1 MRFIISIVF
10 VLFSI
15 SAFGQIDRC
24 STDEYRESLKE
35 KGLYNYSKKSIP
47 KQSLSHGNHIIPVV
61 VHVLYNNNEQNIS
74 DERIASQ
81 IAVLNEDYNALNS
94 ELVDVPQEFE
104 NIIGNVG
111 LSFCLVQSDLNGNPF
126 SGINRVYTELE
137 SFQGFSDDMK
147 TSEQGGVDAWDT
159 ENYLNIWVCNLS
171 GNTLGFATMPGDVVP
186 ALDGVVIDYEYFG
199 VNLSSSSPYNLGRTG
214 THEIGHYF
222 NLEHTFNAGCSSWD
236 DCDDTPAI
244 TSPTYG
250 CPSFPQESCQSVDMT
265 MNFMDYTN
273 DACMYMFTD
282 CQSNL
287 MLDALLNYRSSLL
300 SGSNCSVSI
309 KEINGSD
316 LVIYPNPVKDV
327 LHIGVQNVN
336 VLLFDIYGRTI
347 LSKNLGVD
355 SFLDMSSLPAGTY
368 ILSIE
373 EHVYQILKH

>member
-1 MRFIISIVF
+1 
-10 VLFSI
+10 
-15 SAFGQIDRC
+15 
-24 STDEYRESLKE
+24 
-35 KGLYNYSKKSIP
+35 
-47 KQSLSHGNHIIPVV
+47 
-61 VHVLYNNNEQNIS
+61 
-74 DERIASQ
+74 
-81 IAVLNEDYNALNS
+81 VLNEDYNALNS

-199 VNLSSSSPYNLGRTG
+199 VNLPSRSPYNLGRTG
-214 THEIGHYF
+214 THEIGHYY